1 MCNNDD
7 VGEDI
12 LSKVAEAVKIR
23 MDNPIEY
30 GAKIR
35 GINMEGPFVSK
46 AKRGAQNEKFII
58 NPDYGFFKC
67 INEKSGYN
75 VKFVD
80 IAPELDGSIEFIQKA
95 HKDCIVSIA
104 HTQADYDTA
113 VNAFKN
119 GAAHVTHLYN
129 AMPSFSHRAPGVIG
143 AAADYARSVE
153 LICDGIHIHPAVV
166 RATFAM
172 FGDRVC
178 IISDAMKACGLADG
192 EYELGKQAVF
202 VRNGCAFLA
211 NGTIAASTTN
221 VAECVRRTV
230 KFGVPIETVLKAAT
244 INPARAIGE
253 EGRIGSIEPGAE
265 ADILIMDKE
274 LNPQTIILG
283 GKILSV

>member
-1 MCNNDD
+1 
-7 VGEDI
+7 
-12 LSKVAEAVKIR
+12 
-23 MDNPIEY
+23 
-30 GAKIR
+30 
-35 GINMEGPFVSK
+35 
-46 AKRGAQNEKFII
+46 
-58 NPDYGFFKC
+58 
-67 INEKSGYN
+67 
-75 VKFVD
+75 
-80 IAPELDGSIEFIQKA
+80 
-95 HKDCIVSIA
+95 
-104 HTQADYDTA
+104 
-113 VNAFKN
+113 
-119 GAAHVTHLYN
+119 
-129 AMPSFSHRAPGVIG
+129 MPSFSHRAPGVIG
-143 AAADYARSVE
+143 AAVDYARSVE

-166 RATFAM
+166 RATFAL

-253 EGRIGSIEPGAE
+253 EGRIGSIESGAE